1 MTRLSAISVLAFQ
14 RSKQT
19 WPQEEEQQYKEK
31 REGSS
36 VFWLKDRATENVS
49 KRAHLQTFEW
59 KTLEGFTGHNRNA
72 HIYFLGWLIPSLA
85 WALILFSSAF
95 NEIVKCVTVWLM
107 GRGRGG
113 FGSLDFPMT
122 HMQFKIVSQYVATV
136 WVFVNAFCVTFN
148 WNCSPYLLPHS
159 LSLSLCLLPL
169 QHPHLPQR
177 HQAISVR
184 PLLL

>member
-19 WPQEEEQQYKEK
+19 WPQEEEEEQYKEK

-49 KRAHLQTFEW
+49 NRAHLQTFEW
-59 KTLEGFTGHNRNA
+59 KTLEGFNGAQQKRTHIFFRVADPVSGLGPYPVLKCVKRNCKVR
-72 HIYFLGWLIPSLA
+72 HSLA
-85 WALILFSSAF
+85 DRQ
-95 NEIVKCVTVWLM
+95 
-107 GRGRGG
+107 GQGQGGG

-122 HMQFKIVSQYVATV
+122 HMQFEIVSQYVATV

-148 WNCSPYLLPHS
+148 
-159 LSLSLCLLPL
+159 
-169 QHPHLPQR
+169 
-177 HQAISVR
+177 
-184 PLLL
+184 